1 MRRHRAGNKF
11 IAVLLALMVGVA
23 FTMAD
28 VQPAFAAGKPGAVKN
43 VTVKTLSK
51 TSVRISWSK
60 ARKAT
65 GYQLFRNETLIKKGN
80 VRSFT
85 DKKLK
90 PGLKYTYV
98 VRAYKIVR
106 KNGKTKYIY
115 GPYSS
120 MKVAATKGKR
130 TMKKKVLKILVP
142 KSEDKN
148 VGKFVKRYNATDNP
162 YIIKI
167 VKTGTAKGIDPTK
180 YDGLIIPGGKHVHP
194 SFYHAKVKCK
204 KHKFVKS
211 LDRLEIALVK
221 KFIKK
226 KKPVLGICRGCQL
239 INVTLGG
246 TLKQDIGKG
255 HYNDKSRNT
264 KTTKGTDMRR
274 LYGASVHT
282 LHYHHQAIKK
292 LAKPLKVTMVDA
304 KDGTI
309 EGVQHKTLPVYGIQ
323 YHPDRMYVKASPIVR
338 RNGKKVMTYFF
349 DVCYSKR
356 PAKKSASAKPAKPAA
371 KPAQQSTSAPAG
383 TGQTGQPDPTT
394 GGSDTDQTG
403 TQTADRQ
410 TVRILLY
417 GSDRS
422 RVEEFAAAYNEG
434 DNNYTI
440 ELIGADD
447 PVSTDPADYDAL
459 IVTGEEDSSSLI
471 SAFEGEGKPTL
482 VVDPDTL
489 EHDVEQLLRD
499 APASR

>member
-1 MRRHRAGNKF
+1 MRRHQMGNKF
-11 IAVLLALMVGVA
+11 IALLMALMVGMA
-23 FTMAD
+23 FCMAD
-28 VQPAFAAGKPGAVKN
+28 VQNAYAAGKPGAVKK
-43 VTVKTLSK
+43 VTTKTLSK
-51 TSVRISWSK
+51 TSIKISWSK
-60 ARKAT
+60 AKKAT

-120 MKVAATKGKR
+120 MKAASTKGKR

-167 VKTGTAKGIDPTK
+167 VKTGTAKGIDPAK

-211 LDRLEIALVK
+211 LDRLEIALIK

-255 HYNDKSRNT
+255 HYHDKNRNT
-264 KTTKGTDMRR
+264 KTKKGTDMRK

-292 LAKPLKVTMVDA
+292 LAKPLKVTMVDS

-309 EGVQHKTLPVYGIQ
+309 EAVQHKTLPVFGIQ
-323 YHPDRMYVKASPIVR
+323 YHPDRMYVKASPYVR
-338 RNGKKVMTYFF
+338 KNGRKVMTYFF
-349 DVCYSKR
+349 DVCYDLKVRSKT
-356 PAKKSASAKPAKPAA
+356 STAKPKKPS
-371 KPAQQSTSAPAG
+371 PDPNPEVPTTSEPTPSEPTSEDPTPSDPVQDNLTPNHPTSDDPTLADPAPAG
-383 TGQTGQPDPTT
+383 GTSPQPAD
-394 GGSDTDQTG
+394 DQTPAG
-403 TQTADRQ
+403 
-410 TVRILLY
+410 
-417 GSDRS
+417 
-422 RVEEFAAAYNEG
+422 
-434 DNNYTI
+434 
-440 ELIGADD
+440 
-447 PVSTDPADYDAL
+447 TDPGDPSAD
-459 IVTGEEDSSSLI
+459 
-471 SAFEGEGKPTL
+471 
-482 VVDPDTL
+482 
-489 EHDVEQLLRD
+489 
-499 APASR
+499 ASPMNDIN

>member
-1 MRRHRAGNKF
+1 MNQTAKPAKKL
-11 IAVLLALMVGVA
+11 ISLLLALLVGMA
-23 FTMAD
+23 FTMSD
-28 VQPAFAAGKPGAVKN
+28 VQPAYAASKPGSVKK
-43 VTVKTLSK
+43 VTTKTLSE
-51 TSVRISWSK
+51 TSIKISWSK
-60 ARKAT
+60 ASKAA

-80 VRSFT
+80 VKSFT
-85 DKKLK
+85 DTKLK

-98 VRAYKIVR
+98 VRAYRTVR

-130 TMKKKVLKILVP
+130 TMKKTVLKILVP

-255 HYNDKSRNT
+255 HYHDKNRNT
-264 KTTKGTDMRR
+264 KTKEGTEMRK
-274 LYGASVHT
+274 LYGTSVRT

-309 EGVQHKTLPVYGIQ
+309 EGVQHKTLPVIGIQ

-338 RNGKKVMTYFF
+338 KNGKKVMTYFF
-349 DVCYSKR
+349 DICYDLKMGSKT
-356 PAKKSASAKPAKPAA
+356 SPAKPKKPSPDPKPSDPAPSDPAPSDPATIDPTPSDPTLSDPTSDDPAPSDPAA
-371 KPAQQSTSAPAG
+371 EDPDSADPTQDNPTTDNPAPAGGTSPQPVDNQTPAG
-383 TGQTGQPDPTT
+383 TGT
-394 GGSDTDQTG
+394 S
-403 TQTADRQ
+403 
-410 TVRILLY
+410 
-417 GSDRS
+417 
-422 RVEEFAAAYNEG
+422 
-434 DNNYTI
+434 
-440 ELIGADD
+440 
-447 PVSTDPADYDAL
+447 DPA
-459 IVTGEEDSSSLI
+459 T
-471 SAFEGEGKPTL
+471 
-482 VVDPDTL
+482 
-489 EHDVEQLLRD
+489 D
-499 APASR
+499 APPTSSTN